1 MGASISV
8 SHNASTDFEHL
19 NSFRDENVGPVDIL
33 VNKNTKELLIRK
45 KFNNFEFISSRSY
58 IPIILER
65 IQNCSKYVQK
75 LLELKIDPVTSR
87 EILANNGYI
96 SKDFNKNNL
105 IESIYEFSNQNILSI
120 LEKCIKS
127 RVYYPEDK
135 IWGLVN
141 YLVRTGSL
149 LEINLEHH
157 PNITMKNILIIN
169 DEFKLVN
176 PYIYDSYVVEVEK
189 FYMKPLKDIEE
200 TFKNHADFN
209 LGRFT
214 KDEKYRKSLLN
225 DVKKSKNNALDS
237 MLKIHKER
245 IQSNV
250 IQMAYVI
257 LGLGNL
263 IIDEEFLRPENQSDS
278 HEANKSEKDRKQKF
292 LLSQLNQFKSVYSE
306 KLYRLIKK
314 LLYRNQYY
322 DVPSFLDLHRE
333 YLPNE
338 AKDKLV
344 RESKSVFQINEAG
357 YKLSNLYGTRQLK
370 SHERTISDNTYKV
383 TTSSGR
389 GGNSNY
395 TQESFDDK
403 RARNIIQTKNPNP
416 NILQTTLKSN
426 LSNTGNQR
434 SARQDGRLVNVRA
447 SDYSP
452 NNDSNVRRSQ
462 DPKQY
467 EYLNNNG
474 KIQIK
479 ASNDHNLSTPKN
491 DYINMSTRHN
501 LANTS

>member
-1 MGASISV
+1 M
-8 SHNASTDFEHL
+8 
-19 NSFRDENVGPVDIL
+19 
-33 VNKNTKELLIRK
+33 
-45 KFNNFEFISSRSY
+45 
-58 IPIILER
+58 
-65 IQNCSKYVQK
+65 
-75 LLELKIDPVTSR
+75 
-87 EILANNGYI
+87 
-96 SKDFNKNNL
+96 
-105 IESIYEFSNQNILSI
+105 
-120 LEKCIKS
+120 
-127 RVYYPEDK
+127 
-135 IWGLVN
+135 
-141 YLVRTGSL
+141 
-149 LEINLEHH
+149 
-157 PNITMKNILIIN
+157 
-169 DEFKLVN
+169 
-176 PYIYDSYVVEVEK
+176 
-189 FYMKPLKDIEE
+189 
-200 TFKNHADFN
+200 
-209 LGRFT
+209 
-214 KDEKYRKSLLN
+214 SLLN
-225 DVKKSKNNALDS
+225 DVKKSRNNPLDA

-278 HEANKSEKDRKQKF
+278 HQANKSEKDRKQKF

-338 AKDKLV
+338 TKEKLS
-344 RESKSVFQINEAG
+344 RESKSVFQINEVG
-357 YKLSNLYGTRQLK
+357 YKLSNLYGTRVLK

-389 GGNSNY
+389 GGNY

-403 RARNIIQTKNPNP
+403 RAHNIIQTKSPNS
-416 NILQTTLKSN
+416 NILQTTIKPN
-426 LSNTGNQR
+426 VSNTGNQR

-452 NNDSNVRRSQ
+452 NNDNYVRRSQ
-462 DPKQY
+462 DTKQY

-491 DYINMSTRHN
+491 DYSNMQRQN
-501 LANTS
+501 LVNTS